1 MTYDIDT
8 FTWGMELE
16 FGDVPRNLNPPYS
29 KWSSRETD
37 IVNVLDPYYGI
48 AADPIGIDPPVGG
61 ELNTTPSTT
70 IEKQVEIFNE
80 IVGYFQS
87 HGVNPTTSCVSQTHV
102 HVHIPNLTSSLADIK
117 KLLMFIYANQNEVV
131 RFTNGFYA
139 SNDMSDSAIEFLSED
154 NGRKYTE
161 EAIIRILKA
170 RTMRQLYENLLI
182 NDGTIQK
189 WTTPKR
195 YFINFATLEDNETIE
210 FRCFRGT
217 VNSFH
222 IENILKFC
230 RSFLGAAFNNGK
242 IDFSLNLPPLNY
254 DAKLFNCW
262 EQTKHV
268 IITNRSKKRKRMEA
282 IT

>member
-70 IEKQVEIFNE
+70 IEKQVK
-80 IVGYFQS
+80 IVGDIIDYFKT
-87 HGVNPTTSCVSQTHV
+87 HGIQPTTSCVSQTHV
-102 HVHIPNLTSSLADIK
+102 HVHIPNLTDSLTDIK
-117 KLLMFIYANQNEVV
+117 KLLVFVYKHQDMILEFA
-131 RFTNGFYA
+131 NGFDIF
-139 SNDMSDSAIEFLSED
+139 SDMSESAIEFLKED
-154 NGRKYTE
+154 NGKKYTQ
-161 EAIIRILKA
+161 EAIVRLLQAKTIRQFYA
-170 RTMRQLYENLLI
+170 NLLI
-182 NDGTIQK
+182 NDGNIQRG
-189 WTTPKR
+189 TCPKR

-217 VNSFH
+217 VDLSE
-222 IENILKFC
+222 IEDILKFC
-230 RSFLGAAFNNGK
+230 RSFLNAAFNDGK
-242 IDFSLNLPPLNY
+242 IDFNVCLPSLNYNA
-254 DAKLFNCW
+254 DLFNRW
-262 EQTKHV
+262 EQTKHMV
-268 IITNRSKKRKRMEA
+268 ITNRVKKRKRMKA
-282 IT
+282 II